1 MMIRLLPAVLLAA
14 FWFTASSGASE
25 AFNALVEAIRSR
37 NVDMVNNMLLADSTR
52 SLVQEKDLTGRT
64 LLHIAA
70 GQGDLRILQAILARN
85 PDVNAVTRT
94 GQTALLFAASGSYLD
109 NTRLLL
115 AARADPNLAD
125 DRGNTPVIVASDRG
139 KPEVVSA
146 LLASGADVDH
156 ANRDGVTSLMYAAE
170 RGNKKLT
177 RLLLDSR
184 ATVIA
189 TDSRGNSALHY
200 AARMGRTDMIPL
212 MLQLVNVKNA
222 AGQTPLDVAMLSGQG
237 KFASAVQ
244 TYGGTMGVG
253 NARR

>member
-1 MMIRLLPAVLLAA
+1 MTRLLLAVFLAA
-14 FWFTASSGASE
+14 LCFSASVQATE

-37 NVDMVNNMLLADSTR
+37 NVDMVTNMLLADSTNA
-52 SLVQEKDLTGRT
+52 LIQEKDLTGRT

-70 GQGDLRILQAILARN
+70 GQGDVRIVQAILARN

-94 GQTALLFAASGSYLD
+94 GQSALLFAASGSYLD

-125 DRGNTPVIVASDRG
+125 DRGNTPLLIASDRG
-139 KPEVVSA
+139 KPEMVSA
-146 LLASGADVDH
+146 LLSAGADIDH

-170 RGNKKLT
+170 RGNKKLAQ
-177 RLLLDSR
+177 LLLDSR

-189 TDSRGNSALHY
+189 TDALGNTALHY
-200 AARMGRTDMIPL
+200 AARTGRNDMVPL
-212 MLQLVNVKNA
+212 MIQLINVKNA
-222 AGQTPLDVAMLSGQG
+222 AGQTPLDVAMLAGQSKFSG
-237 KFASAVQ
+237 VIQ

-253 NARR
+253 RKR